1 MPPDIMPESSSLQ
14 MADMPSRIRNSKKD
28 QTYALYN
35 LTQEQLSHTLMPV
48 GDYTKDEYEALLK
61 KINLR
66 VANKPDSQDICFVP
80 DGDYAGF
87 IEREIGDSVAKEGN
101 FVLEDGT
108 VLGKHK
114 GITHYTVGQRK
125 GLNLLWE
132 KPVFVTEIRPETNEV
147 VIGDNEDLLC
157 GKSMQTGSTLC
168 RYRI

>member
-1 MPPDIMPESSSLQ
+1 M
-14 MADMPSRIRNSKKD
+14 
-28 QTYALYN
+28 
-35 LTQEQLSHTLMPV
+35 SHTLMPV
-48 GDYTKDEYEALLK
+48 GAYTKDEIRSIAE

-108 VLGKHK
+108 VLGKH
-114 GITHYTVGQRK
+114 GGELPTYNIGQRK
-125 GLNLLWE
+125 GLNLSMG

-147 VIGDNEDLLC
+147 VIGDNEDLFV
-157 GKSMQTGSTLC
+157 GKSSCGPDQL
-168 RYRI
+168 YVVPV